1 MTAASRKIRV
11 ATAQFRTGKDT
22 DRVLRGMLTLIDE
35 AAANDAR
42 LVHFQECCNYPTS
55 YDDREHAW
63 NAAITIPGPMFDA
76 LAAKAREH
84 RIYVSFNAAVRGPFP
99 KAWMTNHLVGPD
111 GQRIGGNSKQILM
124 WIEREAFSPAEREG
138 EVYDTELGRIGLLSC
153 MDGLIPETAR
163 VLAVK
168 GADII
173 LNSLCSNG
181 LDEAHTHIP
190 ARAAENGVFV
200 IAANRIGDMV
210 QGADLQRLIDAAGM
224 DREKVKGAGESQIV
238 GPEGEVLARATRDG
252 FGLVYADI
260 DLGRV
265 ARPQRLA
272 HRRPECYGLLTVPN
286 ESLAAL
292 WKGRPEAGTVTIT
305 ALAPTTAGGFAA
317 TLAATREALR
327 TAPRGLVVLPEL
339 FAWNLPLPA
348 SARLATEV
356 ADATSMLE
364 AAARERG
371 DWIAAGLPG
380 VGPRGVGNRA
390 LLFGPSGRVGEY
402 GQVHVDP
409 ALGFAPG
416 GDDFPVFD
424 LPFGRVGLLLGGDL
438 FHPEAARVLAR
449 TGVDLIACP
458 STWRAAWQT
467 RLMLVER
474 AAENHVAIA
483 AAARADSP
491 LAAGSIV
498 ASTPNR
504 YVFGDTG
511 EVNIPEQWHAT
522 GPGATLSVEV
532 DLRGNRD
539 KRLMGATNVILDNRP
554 ELYGVLAGASPA

>member
-1 MTAASRKIRV
+1 MSAPRKIRV
-11 ATAQFRTGKDT
+11 ATAQFRTGKDV
-22 DRVLRGMLTLIDE
+22 DRVLQGMLMLIDE

-63 NAAITIPGPMFDA
+63 RAAITIPGPMFDA
-76 LAAKAREH
+76 IAAKAREH
-84 RIYVSFNAAVRGPFP
+84 RMYVSFNAAVRGPFP

-190 ARAAENGVFV
+190 ARAAENGVYV

-265 ARPQRLA
+265 ARGARLA
-272 HRRPECYGLLTVPN
+272 HRRPECYGLLTAPN

-292 WKGRPEAGTVTIT
+292 WQDRPEAG
-305 ALAPTTAGGFAA
+305 
-317 TLAATREALR
+317 
-327 TAPRGLVVLPEL
+327 
-339 FAWNLPLPA
+339 
-348 SARLATEV
+348 S
-356 ADATSMLE
+356 
-364 AAARERG
+364 
-371 DWIAAGLPG
+371 
-380 VGPRGVGNRA
+380 
-390 LLFGPSGRVGEY
+390 
-402 GQVHVDP
+402 
-409 ALGFAPG
+409 
-416 GDDFPVFD
+416 
-424 LPFGRVGLLLGGDL
+424 
-438 FHPEAARVLAR
+438 
-449 TGVDLIACP
+449 
-458 STWRAAWQT
+458 
-467 RLMLVER
+467 
-474 AAENHVAIA
+474 
-483 AAARADSP
+483 
-491 LAAGSIV
+491 
-498 ASTPNR
+498 
-504 YVFGDTG
+504 
-511 EVNIPEQWHAT
+511 
-522 GPGATLSVEV
+522 
-532 DLRGNRD
+532 
-539 KRLMGATNVILDNRP
+539 
-554 ELYGVLAGASPA
+554 